1 MIANEQFS
9 DINFMLIYVRYNA
22 GPSVRN
28 VPYNFKQDITE
39 LFLDYNL
46 KIREMPDQNPN
57 PRNPQRR
64 GIRFTTNFETE
75 ILLFRKKT
83 LDLSF
88 DNRLTIFLSLAKIEE
103 KSLSYLQSINLKSY
117 FM

>member
-46 KIREMPDQNPN
+46 KIREMPHPN
-57 PRNPQRR
+57 PLKNPLPNSPDPLKNPLPNSPNPLKKS
-64 GIRFTTNFETE
+64 FYLTNLMF
-75 ILLFRKKT
+75 
-83 LDLSF
+83 S
-88 DNRLTIFLSLAKIEE
+88 
-103 KSLSYLQSINLKSY
+103 
-117 FM
+117 